1 MIALRVPNASSL
13 RLAVLVVL
21 SSMLLARASSA
32 QGDALDAL
40 DLQTRGELLGEWLDA
55 QSAQQ
60 KKERRFTGGSV
71 LTVGAAG
78 LGYGM
83 AILIGPANNEIS
95 KGGGIA
101 LTAAG
106 AFGAALGVFRL
117 VVESESEK
125 VARRYRSAVGEGLER
140 LDVAR
145 FEGEFYAAARHAHRV
160 QQLARW
166 LGFAT
171 TVAGVAVLI
180 ATPFAG
186 LSSGGRVA
194 GYVAGGLLVLG
205 GGANFAGSFATPPP
219 IKAWEGYQGG
229 QAPSSRSGRLF
240 GFAPVF
246 GKRHVGV
253 ALVLNHL

>member
-1 MIALRVPNASSL
+1 MPNAWSL
-13 RLAVLVVL
+13 WLAVFITVSSTLV
-21 SSMLLARASSA
+21 ARASSA
-32 QGDALDAL
+32 QTEALEAL
-40 DLQTRGELLGEWLDA
+40 DLRARGALLSEWLDA
-55 QSAQQ
+55 QALQQ

-71 LTVGAAG
+71 LAVGAAG

-83 AILIGPANNEIS
+83 AILIKPANNEVS

-106 AFGAALGVFRL
+106 AFGVALGVFRL
-117 VVESESEK
+117 AVESESEE
-125 VARRYRSAVGEGLER
+125 VAQRYHAAEGEGLEP

-145 FEGEFYAAARHAHRV
+145 FEGEFYSASRHAHRV
-160 QQLARW
+160 QQVARW
-166 LGFAT
+166 LGLAT
-171 TVAGVAVLI
+171 ALAGVAVLV

-205 GGANFAGSFATPPP
+205 GGVNFASSFATPAP
-219 IKAWEGYQGG
+219 IKAWEAYQRG

-240 GFAPVF
+240 GFAPSF
-246 GKRHVGV
+246 GRGHVGV
-253 ALVLNHL
+253 SMVFSHL